1 MRPHPC
7 FSYQADQRPADQRS
21 APVSESLV
29 PDGRRSLGAAAPAD
43 TLLAPSRSEPA
54 RARVERV
61 IEERLG
67 SAMLTVVNLCR
78 WTGMSRSSL
87 YRLFDDD
94 GGVQA
99 FIRTR
104 RLARVAEELRNR
116 EAGRVA
122 DIAERWGF
130 CDAAYLARVFR
141 EVHGVTPSAYRACH
155 CGPRDRG

>member
-1 MRPHPC
+1 M
-7 FSYQADQRPADQRS
+7 ALA
-21 APVSESLV
+21 
-29 PDGRRSLGAAAPAD
+29 G
-43 TLLAPSRSEPA
+43 TLLAPA
-54 RARVERV
+54 RPESARVRAERV

-67 SAMLTVVNLCR
+67 SAMLTVANLCR

-87 YRLFDDD
+87 YRLFDGD

-104 RLARVAEELRNR
+104 RLACVAEELRTGG
-116 EAGRVA
+116 AGRVA

-141 EVHGVTPSAYRACH
+141 EVHGVTPSAYRATH
-155 CGPRDRG
+155 ARPGHGAPAHAS